1 MYNQSL
7 SYNISFALVN
17 ATSDSFVFTTINS
30 FDNVPAKDH
39 EKILSYI
46 LFAVLMSL
54 AFFGLIKSFLLLISY
69 IISNIFLNLF
79 DLIYVTISSKFKINI
94 CLKIRKT
101 FMLTFWEIQ
110 KLYTFNFY
118 SFQNG
123 LIGLCLIILYLLF
136 LAYNLTFTL
145 SGILNDFGRSTLSN
159 IILSI
164 CFCINVFFELYLS
177 FFYYTRKTSKL
188 KTYLLF
194 SAGLVYGT
202 YIVMAFAIYVDNQYK
217 SITYSNLFALVFYIY
232 LLFINFLA
240 VKKIF
245 FYNPVKKAFKTYVAQ
260 QQLINN
266 NESVQV
272 VKYIDAELEV
282 LTKIYTMNDVYVTL
296 PKEKNISFC
305 YRDKYHFKKPLL
317 ALFVVNQ
324 VLKICICIV
333 LFLPLYK
340 LYNYIPGQQAEREN
354 FLYKVSI
361 VQKSLLVGNNIV
373 LNILAWMTFM
383 KTAIKNYY
391 LY

>member
-1 MYNQSL
+1 MYNRSL
-7 SYNISFALVN
+7 SYNISFALIN

-30 FDNVPAKDH
+30 FDDLPSKTH
-39 EKILSYI
+39 EKNLSYI

-79 DLIYVTISSKFKINI
+79 DLIYVTFSSKFKINI
-94 CLKIRKT
+94 CLKLRKM

-123 LIGLCLIILYLLF
+123 LIGSCLIVLYLLF

-145 SGILNDFGRSTLSN
+145 SGILNDLGRSAISN
-159 IILSI
+159 FILSI

-194 SAGLVYGT
+194 SAGLIYGA
-202 YIVMAFAIYVDNQYK
+202 YLVLAFALFVDTQYK
-217 SITYSNLFALVFYIY
+217 SITYSNLFALVYYIY
-232 LLFINFLA
+232 LLFINFLT
-240 VKKIF
+240 VKKIM
-245 FYNPVKKAFKTYVAQ
+245 FYNPTKKAFKTYVAQ
-260 QQLINN
+260 QQLISNG
-266 NESVQV
+266 ECVKII
-272 VKYIDAELEV
+272 KYIEAELEV
-282 LTKIYTMNDVYVTL
+282 LTKIYSMNNVYVT
-296 PKEKNISFC
+296 PHKEKNISFS

-324 VLKICICIV
+324 LLKISICIV
-333 LFLPLYK
+333 LFLPAFQLSHEHGK
-340 LYNYIPGQQAEREN
+340 EGRER

-373 LNILAWMTFM
+373 LNVLAWMTFM